1 MSSQMRIGTIYI
13 GKTLDEVTTNLTSN
27 AFNREK
33 KKFSTYTCENSLQYA
48 ESPSRDNEF
57 NLDNDDIQAK
67 YVPLVNFTFNAI
79 TEEIYRDFIQIINS
93 KGFYIKYY
101 DYELGVDVI
110 RKVYT
115 SEQSVERLQFNP
127 PKGDNT
133 LGGISRLIGLQLTF
147 VSKYAYESYQDL
159 LDKASY
165 DPKFYYEEVTQVQE
179 DVGVYRKGYDS
190 ETDIFGS
197 RYIYDTTTKKF
208 KLQDTFLASEMPKNY
223 DKIVWYTLQQKLASD
238 ESDTLFSISDKVFS
252 FTSAGELNTINAT
265 RSTIVARDT
274 QSTT

>member
-57 NLDNDDIQAK
+57 DLDNDDIQAK

-93 KGFYIKYY
+93 KGFYVKYY

-133 LGGISRLIGLQLTF
+133 LGGISRLIGMQLTF

-165 DPKFYYEEVTQVQE
+165 DPKFYYEEVTQVNE
-179 DVGVYRKGYDS
+179 DVVVYRKGQDS

-197 RYIYDTTTKKF
+197 RYIYDTTTHKF
-208 KLQDTFLASEMPKNY
+208 KLQDTFLASNMPKNY
-223 DKIVWYTLQQKLASD
+223 DKIVWYTLQQKSASA
-238 ESDTLFSISDKVFS
+238 ESDMLFSISAKVFN
-252 FTSAGELNTINAT
+252 FTTTGEINTITAT
-265 RSTIVARDT
+265 QSTIVARDT
-274 QSTT
+274 SGT